1 VFSCVIT
8 SSGARVRGG
17 KGSAS
22 LLAVLLLAF
31 PSFLN
36 GQTDNPPNNP
46 ERPVPILTGS
56 AGFFASGNGGE
67 RELVPIVMPVVLVPF
82 GERWLVEARGEFKGE
97 FLKPAGS
104 TSFGGPVEKEVDY
117 VQVDFIANAKV
128 TVTVGRFLT
137 PFGIYNE
144 RLYPIWIRSL
154 QRVPTIFPIGSGSS
168 NGVMLRGGLRA
179 SPNANVN
186 YAVYFS
192 TNSDINK
199 LESDR
204 LAGGRVGV
212 FFPRQRVEIGA
223 SFQQLLQEGRSRSA
237 GVHFAWQPAAA
248 PMNLRSEV
256 AWSGEKGR
264 GYWVEGAY
272 RLSQIS
278 KWQKVMRHTE
288 AVGRV
293 QQFFAGGITSD
304 VASEYGLP
312 TVNAQELDLG
322 VNYYFRDGF
331 KATTSYGR
339 EFSSV
344 GNANRWTIGTAYR
357 FAFPLGRM

>member
-1 VFSCVIT
+1 
-8 SSGARVRGG
+8 
-17 KGSAS
+17 
-22 LLAVLLLAF
+22 LAVLLLAF
-31 PSFLN
+31 PSFLI
-36 GQTDNPPNNP
+36 GQTDSPADNP

-67 RELVPIVMPVVLVPF
+67 RELVPIIIPVVLVPL

-97 FLKPAGS
+97 FVKPAGS
-104 TSFGGPVEKEVDY
+104 GSFRGPVEKEVDY
-117 VQVDFIANAKV
+117 VQVDYIASAKV

-154 QRVPTIFPIGSGSS
+154 QPVPTIFPIGTGSS
-168 NGVMLRGGLRA
+168 NGAMLRGGFPA

-192 TNSDINK
+192 TNSHINK

-204 LAGGRVGV
+204 LVGGRMGV
-212 FFPRQRVEIGA
+212 FFPRQRLEVGA
-223 SFQQLLQEGRSRSA
+223 SFQQLLQEGRYGSV
-237 GVHFAWQPAAA
+237 GFHFAWQPAAA
-248 PMNLRSEV
+248 PLNLRSEI
-256 AWSGEKGR
+256 AWSGKQGR
-264 GYWVEGAY
+264 GYWIEGAY

-278 KWQKVMRHTE
+278 RWQKIMRHTE

-293 QQFFAGGITSD
+293 QQFFAGGITAGTAAD
-304 VASEYGLP
+304 YGLP
-312 TVNAQELDLG
+312 TVNAQELGLG
-322 VNYYFRDGF
+322 MNYYIHDGF

-339 EFSSV
+339 EFSAV
-344 GNANRWTIGTAYR
+344 GNFNRWTIGTAYR
-357 FAFPLGRM
+357 FAFPLGRQ

>member
-1 VFSCVIT
+1 VPLVIA
-8 SSGARVRGG
+8 SPGPLVRSVRNIALVGV
-17 KGSAS
+17 
-22 LLAVLLLAF
+22 LAALLLTF
-31 PSFLN
+31 PSFLP
-36 GQTDNPPNNP
+36 GQSDNS

-67 RELVPIVMPVVLVPF
+67 RELVPVVMPVVLIPL

-97 FLKPAGS
+97 FEKPAGS
-104 TSFGGPVEKEVDY
+104 NSFSGPVEKELDY
-117 VQVDFIANAKV
+117 AELDFIANAKV

-154 QRVPTIFPIGSGSS
+154 QPVPTIFPLGSGSG
-168 NGVMLRGGLRA
+168 NGVMLRGGVTA

-192 TNSDINK
+192 TNSAINK

-204 LAGGRVGV
+204 LAGGRLGI

-223 SFQQLLQEGRSRSA
+223 SLQQLLQEGRYRSA
-237 GVHFAWQPAAA
+237 GFHFAWQPLTV
-248 PMNLRSEV
+248 PLNLRSEF
-256 AWSGEKGR
+256 AWSGEQGR
-264 GYWVEGAY
+264 GYWIEGAY

-278 KWQKVMRHTE
+278 KWQKAMRHTE

-293 QQFFAGGITSD
+293 QQFFAGGITAGTAAD
-304 VASEYGLP
+304 YGLP
-312 TVNAQELDLG
+312 TADDQELDLG
-322 VNYYFRDGF
+322 GNYYFRDGF
-331 KATTSYGR
+331 KATASYGR

-344 GNANRWTIGTAYR
+344 GNFNRWTVGTAYR
-357 FAFPLGRM
+357 FAFPLGRL